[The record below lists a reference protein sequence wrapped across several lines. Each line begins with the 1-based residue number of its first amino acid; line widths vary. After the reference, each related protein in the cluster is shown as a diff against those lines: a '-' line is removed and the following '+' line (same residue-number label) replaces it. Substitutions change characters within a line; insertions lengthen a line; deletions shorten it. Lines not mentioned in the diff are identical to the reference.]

1 MFTGIVLAVGRI
13 AAREPVGSAP
23 AADLRLQVDWEGE
36 APAAFA
42 TGDSVAVAGVC
53 LTVSQCLPA
62 GFRADVSRETLT
74 HTTLGKLDAGARVNL
89 EPALTPSTPLGGHL
103 VSGHVDGVG
112 HLLERAEDGRST
124 RMRICAPPALA
135 PYLAVKGSVCVDG
148 VSLTVNEVQESCFAV
163 NLVPHTLSVTT
174 LGGLAPG
181 DAVNL
186 EVDLIARYLER
197 LLETRDL
204 GRSGPPCNPS
214 NG

>member
-1 MFTGIVLAVGRI
+1 MFTGIVVAVGRI
-13 AAREPVGSAP
+13 AAREAVGSAP

-36 APAAFA
+36 VPTALA
-42 TGDSVAVAGVC
+42 TGDSVAVSGVC
-53 LTVSQCLPA
+53 LTVSRCLPS

-74 HTTLGKLDAGARVNL
+74 HTTLGQLHAGARVNL
-89 EPALTPSTPLGGHL
+89 ELALTPSTPLGGHL

-124 RMRICAPPALA
+124 RMRFSAPPALA

-148 VSLTVNEVQESCFAV
+148 VSLTVNEVQESRFAV
-163 NLVPHTLSVTT
+163 NLVPHTLAVTT

-204 GRSGPPCNPS
+204 GRG
-214 NG
+214 